1 MTRDLGSRRRHTRA
15 AGADADRCGGGDG
28 HVRHSRPTGR
38 GAAGAGAGAERPAA
52 RMPSAVMAAVSIAD
66 LRRLARRR
74 LPRILFDYIEGGAGD
89 ESGLQRNSDAFAAY
103 CLRPR
108 YLVDV
113 SERSL
118 ATRLWQWRF
127 AAPFGIAPVGLVG
140 LFRAD
145 GELMLAQAA
154 RDAGVPYVLSGAS
167 IATIE
172 DVASVAPE
180 HAWYQ
185 LYPARETQISL
196 DMLRRASQ
204 SGLGALVLT
213 VDLPVAAKRERD
225 VRNGFDFAI
234 GLSPSLLL
242 DALAHP
248 RWALEYLARGGL
260 PAFGNWARYA
270 PPGASA
276 RAVAEFLVS
285 QSYATQTWRDVELY
299 RRQWPGRLIL
309 KGIQHED
316 DARRAVEL
324 GVDGLIVSN
333 HGGRQLECLPAAI
346 EVLPA
351 IRAAVGDRIAVMVDG
366 GIRRGSDIAIALCL
380 GADFVFLGRAPT
392 YGVAAGGLAGARR
405 ALQILHEELDL
416 AMGQLGITATEQLR
430 PELLARAP
438 AATPAGTRPR

>member
-1 MTRDLGSRRRHTRA
+1 MSGN
-15 AGADADRCGGGDG
+15 
-28 HVRHSRPTGR
+28 RPV
-38 GAAGAGAGAERPAA
+38 
-52 RMPSAVMAAVSIAD
+52 PSAVMRAVNIAD
-66 LRRLARRR
+66 LQRMAKRR

-89 ESGLQRNSDAFAAY
+89 ESGLRHNVAAFAAHR
-103 CLRPR
+103 LRPR

-113 SERSL
+113 TERSL

-140 LFRAD
+140 LFRAN
-145 GELMLAQAA
+145 GELALAQAA
-154 RDAGVPYVLSGAS
+154 RDAGVPYILSGAS

-172 DVASVAPE
+172 DVARVAPE

-185 LYPARETQISL
+185 IYPARESRISL
-196 DMLRRASQ
+196 DLLRRASQ

-213 VDLPVAAKRERD
+213 VDLPVPAKRERD

-234 GLSPSLLL
+234 GLSPSLLV

-248 RWALEYLARGGL
+248 RWALEYLAQGAL
-260 PAFGNWARYA
+260 PAFGNWAPYA
-270 PPGASA
+270 APGASA
-276 RAVAEFLVS
+276 RQVAEFLVS

-299 RRQWPGRLIL
+299 RREWPGRLIL
-309 KGIQHED
+309 KGIQHDE
-316 DARRAVEL
+316 DARRAADL

-333 HGGRQLECLPAAI
+333 HGGRQLQCLPAAI

-351 IRAAVGDRIAVMVDG
+351 IRAAVGDRLAIMVDG

-380 GADFVFLGRAPT
+380 GADFVFVGRAPT

-405 ALQILHEELDL
+405 ALDILRDELDL
-416 AMGQLGITATEQLR
+416 TMGQLGITATEQLR
-430 PELLARAP
+430 PELLEPAP
-438 AATPAGTRPR
+438 AATPAGMRPR